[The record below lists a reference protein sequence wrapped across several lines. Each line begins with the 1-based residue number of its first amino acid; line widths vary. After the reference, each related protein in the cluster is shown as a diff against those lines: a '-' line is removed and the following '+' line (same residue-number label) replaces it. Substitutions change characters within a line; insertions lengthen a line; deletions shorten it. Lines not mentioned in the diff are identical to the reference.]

1 VRARTASP
9 PLSDGAPRYVLTV
22 TAVKVFVLANVAAVM
37 ALLRWLTRLS
47 PRKLR
52 PGSSNSSSSTAPQR
66 ATRSTRAGGSRGVL
80 GAAWDAIATIIVA
93 FISVMRVVRLF
104 VLANVA
110 AAMAFIRWV
119 AGFAPPMVGPWSSNP
134 GSSFNPQL
142 SPEIATE
149 DDSHGSTPAAWT
161 AVIIITI
168 AFTIGTAAIIVGN
181 WVLFWVGVA
190 LVVIGSIT
198 GRAVRSITLGK
209 KQASASV

>member
-1 VRARTASP
+1 M
-9 PLSDGAPRYVLTV
+9 
-22 TAVKVFVLANVAAVM
+22 TAVRVFVLANVAAVM

-66 ATRSTRAGGSRGVL
+66 ATRSTPVSGSRGVL
-80 GAAWDAIATIIVA
+80 GAAWDAIATVILA
-93 FISVMRVVRLF
+93 LISVTRVVKLF

-110 AAMAFIRWV
+110 AAMAFIRWL

-134 GSSFNPQL
+134 GSSFDPGQ
-142 SPEIATE
+142 SPEIAAE
-149 DDSHGSTPAAWT
+149 DDSHGSTPGAWT
-161 AVIIITI
+161 SVIIITI

-190 LVVIGSIT
+190 LVAIGAIA
-198 GRAVRSITLGK
+198 GRAMRSITPGK
-209 KQASASV
+209 KQVSASV

>member
-1 VRARTASP
+1 M
-9 PLSDGAPRYVLTV
+9 

-52 PGSSNSSSSTAPQR
+52 PGPSNSSSSTAPRR

-80 GAAWDAIATIIVA
+80 GAAWNAIATIIVA
-93 FISVMRVVRLF
+93 SISVMRVVKLF

-134 GSSFNPQL
+134 GSSFNPQP
-142 SPEIATE
+142 SPETAPE

-168 AFTIGTAAIIVGN
+168 AFAIGTAAIIVGN

-190 LVVIGSIT
+190 LVAIGAIA
-198 GRAVRSITLGK
+198 GRAMRSITLGK
-209 KQASASV
+209 RQASASV

>member
-1 VRARTASP
+1 M
-9 PLSDGAPRYVLTV
+9 

-52 PGSSNSSSSTAPQR
+52 PGPSNSSSSTAPQR

-80 GAAWDAIATIIVA
+80 RAAWDAIATIIVA
-93 FISVMRVVRLF
+93 SISVMRVVKLF

-134 GSSFNPQL
+134 GSSFDPQP

-161 AVIIITI
+161 AVVIITI

-181 WVLFWVGVA
+181 WVLFWVGVV
-190 LVVIGSIT
+190 LVAIGAIA
-198 GRAVRSITLGK
+198 GRAMRSMALGK
-209 KQASASV
+209 RQASASA

>member
-1 VRARTASP
+1 M
-9 PLSDGAPRYVLTV
+9 

-52 PGSSNSSSSTAPQR
+52 LGPSNSSSSTAPQR
-66 ATRSTRAGGSRGVL
+66 ASRSTPARGSRGVL

-93 FISVMRVVRLF
+93 FISVMRVVKLF

-110 AAMAFIRWV
+110 AAMAFIRWI

-134 GSSFNPQL
+134 GSSFNPGQ

-190 LVVIGSIT
+190 FVAIGAIA
-198 GRAVRSITLGK
+198 GRAMRSITLGN
-209 KQASASV
+209 KQTSAPV

>member
-1 VRARTASP
+1 M
-9 PLSDGAPRYVLTV
+9 

-66 ATRSTRAGGSRGVL
+66 ATRSTPARGSRGVL

-93 FISVMRVVRLF
+93 FISVIRVVKLF

-134 GSSFNPQL
+134 GSSFDPGQ
-142 SPEIATE
+142 SQEIATE
-149 DDSHGSTPAAWT
+149 DNSHGSTPAAWT

-181 WVLFWVGVA
+181 WVLFWVSVA
-190 LVVIGSIT
+190 LVAIGAIA
-198 GRAVRSITLGK
+198 GRVLHSRTVSK
-209 KQASASV
+209 RDVNV

>member
-1 VRARTASP
+1 M
-9 PLSDGAPRYVLTV
+9 

-52 PGSSNSSSSTAPQR
+52 PGSSKSRSSTAPQR
-66 ATRSTRAGGSRGVL
+66 ATRSTPVGGSRGVL
-80 GAAWDAIATIIVA
+80 GAAWDAIATVILA
-93 FISVMRVVRLF
+93 FISVTRIVKLF

-119 AGFAPPMVGPWSSNP
+119 AGFAPPIVGPWSSNP
-134 GSSFNPQL
+134 GSSFDPGQ
-142 SPEIATE
+142 SPEMATE

-161 AVIIITI
+161 SVLIITI

-181 WVLFWVGVA
+181 WVLFWLGVA
-190 LVVIGSIT
+190 LVAIGAIA
-198 GRAVRSITLGK
+198 GRAMQSITLGK
-209 KQASASV
+209 KQAGAPV

>member
-1 VRARTASP
+1 M
-9 PLSDGAPRYVLTV
+9 

-52 PGSSNSSSSTAPQR
+52 PGSSKSRSSTAPQR
-66 ATRSTRAGGSRGVL
+66 ATRSTPVGGSRGVL
-80 GAAWDAIATIIVA
+80 GAAWDAIATVILA
-93 FISVMRVVRLF
+93 FISVTRIVRLF

-119 AGFAPPMVGPWSSNP
+119 AGFAPPIVGPWSSNP
-134 GSSFNPQL
+134 GSSFNPQH
-142 SPEIATE
+142 SPEMATE

-190 LVVIGSIT
+190 LVAIGAIA
-198 GRAVRSITLGK
+198 GRAMQSITLGK
-209 KQASASV
+209 KQAGAPV

>member
-1 VRARTASP
+1 M
-9 PLSDGAPRYVLTV
+9 

-47 PRKLR
+47 PRNFRL
-52 PGSSNSSSSTAPQR
+52 GLSTSSSLTAPQR
-66 ATRSTRAGGSRGVL
+66 ATRSTPARGSRGVL

-93 FISVMRVVRLF
+93 FISVMRIVRLF

-134 GSSFNPQL
+134 GSSFDPGQ
-142 SPEIATE
+142 SPKIATE

-168 AFTIGTAAIIVGN
+168 AFTIGTASIIVGN
-181 WVLFWVGVA
+181 WVLLWVSVA
-190 LVVIGSIT
+190 LVAIGAIA
-198 GRAVRSITLGK
+198 GRVLHSRNVSKRDVNA
-209 KQASASV
+209 

>member
-1 VRARTASP
+1 M
-9 PLSDGAPRYVLTV
+9 

-47 PRKLR
+47 PSKLR
-52 PGSSNSSSSTAPQR
+52 PGSSNSGSPPTTQR
-66 ATRSTRAGGSRGVL
+66 ATGSTPVGGSRGML
-80 GAAWDAIATIIVA
+80 GTAWDAIATIILA
-93 FISVMRVVRLF
+93 FISVTRIVRLF

-134 GSSFNPQL
+134 GSSFNPQH

-181 WVLFWVGVA
+181 WVMFWVGVA
-190 LVVIGSIT
+190 LAAIGAIA
-198 GRAVRSITLGK
+198 GRAMQTVTRGK
-209 KQASASV
+209 KQASAPL

>member
-1 VRARTASP
+1 M
-9 PLSDGAPRYVLTV
+9 
-22 TAVKVFVLANVAAVM
+22 TAVRVFVLANVAAVM

-66 ATRSTRAGGSRGVL
+66 ATRSTPARGSRGVL
-80 GAAWDAIATIIVA
+80 GATWDAIATVILA
-93 FISVMRVVRLF
+93 LISVTRVVKLF

-134 GSSFNPQL
+134 GSSFDPGQ
-142 SPEIATE
+142 SQEIAAE
-149 DDSHGSTPAAWT
+149 DNSHGSTPAAWT

-181 WVLFWVGVA
+181 WVLFWVSVA
-190 LVVIGSIT
+190 LVAIGAIA
-198 GRAVRSITLGK
+198 GRVLNSRTVSK
-209 KQASASV
+209 RDVNV

>member
-1 VRARTASP
+1 M
-9 PLSDGAPRYVLTV
+9 
-22 TAVKVFVLANVAAVM
+22 TAVKVFVLANVAAVL

-52 PGSSNSSSSTAPQR
+52 LGPSNSSSSTAPQR
-66 ATRSTRAGGSRGVL
+66 ATRSTPDGGSRGVL
-80 GAAWDAIATIIVA
+80 GAAWDATATIIVA
-93 FISVMRVVRLF
+93 FISVMRVVKLF

-134 GSSFNPQL
+134 GSSFDPGQ
-142 SPEIATE
+142 SPKIATE

-168 AFTIGTAAIIVGN
+168 AFTIGTASIIVGN
-181 WVLFWVGVA
+181 WVLFWVSVA
-190 LVVIGSIT
+190 LVAIGAIA
-198 GRAVRSITLGK
+198 GRVLHSRNVSKRDLNA
-209 KQASASV
+209 

>member
-1 VRARTASP
+1 M
-9 PLSDGAPRYVLTV
+9 
-22 TAVKVFVLANVAAVM
+22 TAVRVFVLANVAAVM

-66 ATRSTRAGGSRGVL
+66 ATRSTPARGSRGVL
-80 GAAWDAIATIIVA
+80 GATWDAIATVILA
-93 FISVMRVVRLF
+93 LISVTRVVKLF

-110 AAMAFIRWV
+110 AAMAFIRWL

-134 GSSFNPQL
+134 GSSFDPGQ
-142 SPEIATE
+142 SQEIAAE
-149 DDSHGSTPAAWT
+149 DNSHGSTPAAWT

-181 WVLFWVGVA
+181 WVLFWVSVA
-190 LVVIGSIT
+190 LVAIGAIA
-198 GRAVRSITLGK
+198 GRVLNSRTVSK
-209 KQASASV
+209 RDVNV

>member
-1 VRARTASP
+1 M
-9 PLSDGAPRYVLTV
+9 

-52 PGSSNSSSSTAPQR
+52 PGSSKSRSSTAPQR
-66 ATRSTRAGGSRGVL
+66 ATRSTPVGGSRGVL
-80 GAAWDAIATIIVA
+80 GAAWDAIATVILA
-93 FISVMRVVRLF
+93 FISVTRIVRLF

-134 GSSFNPQL
+134 GSSFNPQH
-142 SPEIATE
+142 SPEMATE

-181 WVLFWVGVA
+181 WVLFWLGVA
-190 LVVIGSIT
+190 LVAIGAIA
-198 GRAVRSITLGK
+198 GRSVQSITLGK
-209 KQASASV
+209 KQAGAPV